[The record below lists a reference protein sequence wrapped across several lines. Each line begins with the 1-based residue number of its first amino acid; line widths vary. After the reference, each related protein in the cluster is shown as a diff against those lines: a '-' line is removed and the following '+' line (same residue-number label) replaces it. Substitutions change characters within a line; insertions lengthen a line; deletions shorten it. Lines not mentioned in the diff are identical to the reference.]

1 MKILYLITG
10 LGIGGA
16 ERQVVDLADSL
27 TELGHD
33 VAIVYL
39 TGLLL
44 TEPRSAQINI
54 LGLDVKK
61 STLGFFCAYIKLRQ
75 FIKEYKP
82 DVIHSHM
89 VHANLLARLVRISCK
104 LPRLICTSHSVNEGG
119 RVRMVAYRLTDFLA
133 DISTNVSNIAVSAF
147 EATGA
152 VKPGRMIPIHNGI
165 DTNKFLPSHQA
176 RYNIRKL
183 YNINDDEKII
193 LTIGRLNIAKDF
205 PNLLSAFAIIP
216 NKTNKIKL
224 WIVGDGE
231 LREHLRAE
239 AVKLKIE
246 DNTRFLG
253 AQRNIADWLNA
264 ADLFVL
270 PSAWEGFGLVI
281 AEAMACEKIVVA
293 TDAGGVKEVLGDLGY
308 LVPIRSPQLLASAI
322 QRAFALS
329 VAESA
334 EIGKKSRARICELYS
349 MDQIVSKWISLYTSP
364 NDSFRPFS

>member
-33 VAIVYL
+33 VTIVYL
-39 TGLLL
+39 TGLVL

-61 STLGFFCAYIKLRQ
+61 SILGFFCACMKLRKL
-75 FIKEYKP
+75 IKEYKP

-89 VHANLLARLVRISCK
+89 VHANLFARLVRVSCK
-104 LPRLICTSHSVNEGG
+104 VPRLICTSHSVNEGG
-119 RVRMVAYRLTDFLA
+119 WIRMMAYRLTDFLA
-133 DISTNVSNIAVSAF
+133 DISTNVSNTAVSAF

-152 VKPGRMIPIHNGI
+152 VRSGRMIAIHNGI
-165 DTNKFLPSHQA
+165 NTNKFQPSHQA
-176 RYNIRKL
+176 RCNLRKL
-183 YNINDDEKII
+183 HNIHDDEKII
-193 LTIGRLNIAKDF
+193 ISIGRLNIAKDF

-216 NKTNKIKL
+216 NNTNKIKL

-231 LREHLRAE
+231 LREELRAE
-239 AVKLKIE
+239 TVKLKIE
-246 DNTRFLG
+246 HNTRFLG
-253 AQRNIADWLNA
+253 AQRNIADLLSA

-322 QRAFALS
+322 QRAFALP

-334 EIGKKSRARICELYS
+334 EIGKKSRARIVELYS
-349 MDQIVSKWISLYTSP
+349 MDQIVSKWISLYTSH
-364 NDSFRPFS
+364 NDTFSTLS